1 MIDDEK
7 ERKRNQMD
15 HLPAAFGSFACSYS
29 RFLISDSV
37 LWSTYNFSIIQL
49 FSYFGKMTNFC
60 FWWYTGRGNDQKKQN
75 DQKFYQMTKFSVK

>member
-37 LWSTYNFSIIQL
+37 LWDNESDVYPT
-49 FSYFGKMTNFC
+49 
-60 FWWYTGRGNDQKKQN
+60 
-75 DQKFYQMTKFSVK
+75 